1 MNGFVAMIEKWQP
14 AFKKLA
20 ANKYLSSI
28 RDGFIA
34 LMPIV
39 LFSSLFLLIANIP
52 LIWGYHL
59 PTGLNDALNKFY
71 NYSMGLMGMLAAG
84 TVAKALGQ
92 KLNLELSKTNQ
103 MPITAVQ
110 FTANIAY
117 FMAVVDPVMT
127 KTGVNAGINFASGYM
142 GTKGLIA
149 AFVVGFIVPNIYK
162 FCFKRNLTVK
172 MPPQVPQNISDAFK
186 NVIPF
191 AFATTFFWLFDIVF
205 RALTSQNLAEWI
217 INVLAPIFSAA
228 DSWGG
233 LALIYGA
240 MPFFWFI
247 GIQGPS
253 VVEPAIAAT
262 QYANADTNMA
272 LFKAGEHATHIL
284 TYGTQYFVATL
295 GGTGATLMVTLL
307 FAFFAKSKQL
317 KAVGRAASVPV
328 FFGVNEPILFGAPLI
343 LNPTFFFPMIV
354 APILNVWLF
363 KFFVEVL
370 NMNSFIAY
378 MPFTMPGP
386 IGLPLCTGFAPLAFV
401 LAILLLVVDTIIY
414 YPFFK
419 AYDIAT
425 YKDELAAEAA
435 EGAANVQSTQTES
448 NTLTANTAASTLET
462 AKKPEEKKTEQA
474 PVQANNGDIPLDK
487 VKDGKTLNVLVLCA
501 GGGTSG
507 ILANALTKLG
517 QNNNLPIESI
527 GKAYGT
533 HSDLLPDMDIV
544 ILAPQMDTMEDEL
557 RKETSQYDA
566 KMIKTSGRQY
576 IDWTQHAEKALKAII
591 DEINE

>member
-1 MNGFVAMIEKWQP
+1 MNRFVELIASWQP

-20 ANKYLSSI
+20 ANKYLASI

-39 LFSSLFLLIANIP
+39 LYSSIFLLIANIP
-52 LIWGYHL
+52 LIWGQHL
-59 PTGLNDALNKFY
+59 PTGLNDSLNKFY

-92 KLNLELSKTNQ
+92 KLNLELPKINQ

-117 FMAVVDPVMT
+117 FMAVVDPVIT
-127 KTGVNAGINFASGYM
+127 KNGVNAGINFASAYM

-149 AFVVGFIVPNIYK
+149 AFLVGFIVPNIYK
-162 FCFKRNLTVK
+162 FCFKRDITIK

-191 AFATTFFWLFDIVF
+191 AIATTFFWLFDIVF
-205 RALTSQNLAEWI
+205 RALTNQNLAEWI
-217 INVLAPIFSAA
+217 INVLSPIFKAA

-262 QYANADTNMA
+262 QYANADANMA
-272 LFKAGEHATHIL
+272 LFKMGEHATHIL

-295 GGTGATLMVTLL
+295 GGTGATLMITLL
-307 FAFFAKSKQL
+307 FAFRSKSKQL
-317 KAVGRAASVPV
+317 KAVGRAASIPV

-363 KFFVEVL
+363 KFFVEFL
-370 NMNSFIAY
+370 N
-378 MPFTMPGP
+378 TP
-386 IGLPLCTGFAPLAFV
+386 I
-401 LAILLLVVDTIIY
+401 
-414 YPFFK
+414 
-419 AYDIAT
+419 
-425 YKDELAAEAA
+425 
-435 EGAANVQSTQTES
+435 
-448 NTLTANTAASTLET
+448 
-462 AKKPEEKKTEQA
+462 
-474 PVQANNGDIPLDK
+474 
-487 VKDGKTLNVLVLCA
+487 VK
-501 GGGTSG
+501 
-507 ILANALTKLG
+507 
-517 QNNNLPIESI
+517 
-527 GKAYGT
+527 
-533 HSDLLPDMDIV
+533 
-544 ILAPQMDTMEDEL
+544 
-557 RKETSQYDA
+557 
-566 KMIKTSGRQY
+566 
-576 IDWTQHAEKALKAII
+576 
-591 DEINE
+591 

>member
-1 MNGFVAMIEKWQP
+1 MNHFVAMIEKWQP
-14 AFKKLA
+14 AFKRLA
-20 ANKYLSSI
+20 ANKYLASI

-39 LFSSLFLLIANIP
+39 LFSSIFLLIANIP

-92 KLNLELSKTNQ
+92 KLNLELPKTNQ

-110 FTANIAY
+110 FTANIGY
-117 FMAVVDPVMT
+117 FMAVVDPVIT
-127 KTGVNAGINFASGYM
+127 KSGVNAGINFASGYM

-149 AFVVGFIVPNIYK
+149 AFLVGFIVPNIYK
-162 FCFKRNLTVK
+162 FCFKRDITIK

-191 AFATTFFWLFDIVF
+191 AISTTFFWLFDIVF
-205 RALTSQNLAEWI
+205 RAATNQNLAEWI
-217 INVLAPIFSAA
+217 INVLSPIFRAA

-253 VVEPAIAAT
+253 IVEPAIAAT
-262 QYANADTNMA
+262 QYANADANMV

-295 GGTGATLMVTLL
+295 GGTGATLMITLL
-307 FAFFAKSKQL
+307 FAFVAKSKQL
-317 KAVGRAASVPV
+317 RAVGRAASIPV

-363 KFFVEVL
+363 KFFVEYL

-386 IGLPLCTGFAPLAFV
+386 IGLPLCTGFAPLSFV
-401 LAILLLVVDTIIY
+401 LAIVLLVVDTIVY

-425 YKDELAAEAA
+425 YKDEQAALAA
-435 EGAANVQSTQTES
+435 EGAGTD
-448 NTLTANTAASTLET
+448 TAAPVSEQKN
-462 AKKPEEKKTEQA
+462 ASAEKKEQPKA
-474 PVQANNGDIPLDK
+474 VVQDGNASGNPIPLDK
-487 VKDGKTLNVLVLCA
+487 VKDGQSLNVLVLCA

-517 QNNNLPIESI
+517 ESKNLPIQSV

-533 HSDLLPDMDIV
+533 HNQLLPDMDV
-544 ILAPQMDTMEDEL
+544 VVLAPQMDTMEDEL
-557 RKETSQYDA
+557 RKETSQNNA

-576 IDWTQHAEKALKAII
+576 IDWTQHAEKALQAII
-591 DEINE
+591 DEINS